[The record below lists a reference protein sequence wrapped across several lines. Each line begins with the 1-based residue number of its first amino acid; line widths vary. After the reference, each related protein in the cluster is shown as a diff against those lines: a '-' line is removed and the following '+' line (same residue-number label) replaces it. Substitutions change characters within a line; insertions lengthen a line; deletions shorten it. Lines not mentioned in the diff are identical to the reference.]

1 MRIFLVVHD
10 ENHLTIF
17 HIRIIRILKKGNSMK
32 KDMDGEIK
40 TAAKPF
46 TLKIQ
51 NRKTVMSIF
60 NDGLPHSIADISLR
74 TGVSRQ
80 TITKALDH
88 FVRSGLI
95 TSSGKGDSTET
106 GGKKPTLF
114 QLAAEKTLL
123 ILLLRGKEFH
133 ISLYTMNL
141 QEIGS
146 ETLASEIVLANDFS
160 SFMKSIRETAD
171 RLFRLRKGAEESL
184 YGIAVVTPGIVEDNE
199 ILRYSLFNDSWG
211 RNIPVKNYFQE
222 AFPTAQYVFVENI
235 GKMAG
240 FGTIASQKHK
250 YSSLRIVTVYT
261 YHGISGCFFDK
272 GNLIQGANSI
282 IGEFGHMVI
291 DPQSSATCKCGKTG
305 CFESLTRNDTIQ
317 SRIQHAKDIDDFLAY
332 MQKPLSK
339 INFNDIVLGAEQ
351 GFQCCRTELSTL
363 AHYFAQTFFNIA
375 TVYDPDV
382 FILQGNFS
390 SYNRH
395 FIDEFYK
402 YISEVNFLTKDQN
415 FRLES
420 DRCSL
425 IELELSGAIHALK
438 EHFFSD
444 ELIYR

>member
-1 MRIFLVVHD
+1 M
-10 ENHLTIF
+10 
-17 HIRIIRILKKGNSMK
+17 
-32 KDMDGEIK
+32 
-40 TAAKPF
+40 
-46 TLKIQ
+46 
-51 NRKTVMSIF
+51 
-60 NDGLPHSIADISLR
+60 
-74 TGVSRQ
+74 
-80 TITKALDH
+80 
-88 FVRSGLI
+88 FV
-95 TSSGKGDSTET
+95 
-106 GGKKPTLF
+106 
-114 QLAAEKTLL
+114 
-123 ILLLRGKEFH
+123 
-133 ISLYTMNL
+133 
-141 QEIGS
+141 
-146 ETLASEIVLANDFS
+146 
-160 SFMKSIRETAD
+160 
-171 RLFRLRKGAEESL
+171 
-184 YGIAVVTPGIVEDNE
+184 
-199 ILRYSLFNDSWG
+199 
-211 RNIPVKNYFQE
+211 
-222 AFPTAQYVFVENI
+222 NI
-235 GKMAG
+235 GENGG
-240 FGTIASQKHK
+240 FYNSQPNTSIHRE
-250 YSSLRIVTVYT
+250 STAVYT
-261 YHGISGCFFDK
+261 YHGISCFLTKAPD
-272 GNLIQGANSI
+272 QGELI

-339 INFNDIVLGAEQ
+339 INFNDIVLGEEQ